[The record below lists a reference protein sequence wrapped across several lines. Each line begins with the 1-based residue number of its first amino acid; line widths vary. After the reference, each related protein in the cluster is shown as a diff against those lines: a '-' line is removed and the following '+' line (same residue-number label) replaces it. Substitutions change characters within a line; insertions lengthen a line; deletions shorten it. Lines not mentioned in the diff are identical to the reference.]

1 MIITRKEPVHQYYER
16 KIVPQR
22 PALTYTTQNKIYNG
36 IYLVIKFSE
45 IILYKSEEIMNKK
58 IVCLGGGSG
67 YFSRVLADLIVTK
80 GLSGSEITL
89 YDIDMEKAQIM
100 AQHGAHLAEESGTN
114 FRVRACEELA
124 DAVDGADFAISSI
137 GGAGKSVGG
146 VYGTTMHVQDMLIPA
161 RYGIYQIIG
170 DTTGPAGM
178 MMGLRSIPIYLDICR
193 EMEKRCPDVVLL
205 NHSNPM
211 AILCRAMR
219 KYTDIEHVIGICHGV
234 QGGIMEVAKILG
246 VPPKELDT
254 IWIGTNHYYW
264 FTRIRHAGEDVYP
277 ELWRR
282 LAERE
287 PPAGQIM
294 TTKLSEIY
302 GHRIT
307 YPPDDHV
314 FEFYPFPAQTTDG
327 KSIPYGL
334 IDHVHGTRYD
344 ELELKTGP
352 ELTDAE
358 QQEMRKNQLKEFEK
372 TLENVS
378 LPEKPSDPLIGEGIG
393 TLIEDIALGRRRVHI
408 VNIPNKGAIPNLP
421 EHAIVEIEGITDS
434 SGVRGVYM
442 DEAPISLKGLLEK
455 RIAWQE
461 LVVEAGVKGDR
472 KLSLQALLLDEMA
485 ILPEKTEAML
495 DELLEASKEM
505 LPQFF

>member
-1 MIITRKEPVHQYYER
+1 
-16 KIVPQR
+16 
-22 PALTYTTQNKIYNG
+22 
-36 IYLVIKFSE
+36 
-45 IILYKSEEIMNKK
+45 MNKK
-58 IVCLGGGSG
+58 IVCLGGGSR
-67 YFSRVLADLIVTK
+67 YFTGVLGDLAVTE
-80 GLSGSEITL
+80 GLASSEITL
-89 YDIDMEKAQIM
+89 YDIDYEKSELM
-100 AQHGAHLAEESGTN
+100 AQYGARLAEESGTGMT
-114 FRVRACEELA
+114 VRPCKDLA

-137 GGAGKSVGG
+137 GGAGQSIGG

-193 EMEKRCPDVVLL
+193 EMEKRCPEVVLL

-211 AILCRAMR
+211 AILCRAMV
-219 KYTDIEHVIGICHGV
+219 KYSGIENVVGICHGV

-254 IWIGTNHYYW
+254 IWLGTNHYYW
-264 FTRIRHAGEDVYP
+264 FTRIRHAGKDVYP
-277 ELWRR
+277 DLWRT
-282 LAERE
+282 LAERD

-314 FEFYPFPAQTTDG
+314 FEFYPFPAQVADA

-344 ELELKTGP
+344 ELQLKEKP
-352 ELTDAE
+352 EISATE
-358 QQEMRKNQLKEFEK
+358 QQEMRNNQLKEFEEALK
-372 TLENVS
+372 KVS

-393 TLIEDIALGRRRVHI
+393 TLIEDIALGRRQVHI
-408 VNIPNKGAIPNLP
+408 VNIPNRGAIPNLP
-421 EHAIVEIEGITDS
+421 EDAVVEIDGVTDS
-434 SGVRGVYM
+434 CSVRGVYM
-442 DEAPISLKGLLEK
+442 GEAPIYLKGLLEK

-461 LVVEAGVKGDR
+461 LVVDAGVKGDR
-472 KLSLQALLLDEMA
+472 NLALQALLLDEMA
-485 ILPEKTEAML
+485 IQPEKTEAML
-495 DELLEASKEM
+495 DELLTASKEM